1 MRRFRLLLLTA
12 LMIPVVVF
20 AGDDGATTPSPWDG
34 SDVNLG
40 GVLNTGNT
48 DSSSFTG
55 GLELDYTKLQWTNT
69 LNLAGQYGQSDGET
83 NAQMYSLD
91 NKTQYSLNNNSN
103 INNYVYTETDTTVNQ
118 FSSYNYTS
126 TLTLGYGR
134 DWIKNDKYTISTSI
148 APGYNRSSI
157 QNSNDIED
165 SWAAVA
171 TTNLLWNISSTAK
184 ITDVTK
190 TSIYSSYW
198 EVTSTATVN
207 NKLNGS
213 LSLLLSYAVTYY
225 SEIPEGTDYEY
236 QTNTTTN
243 ISLSYSF

>member
-1 MRRFRLLLLTA
+1 MHKTHLLLLTA
-12 LMIPVVVF
+12 LITPIF
-20 AGDDGATTPSPWDG
+20 AFASGDEDTTTSHWDG
-34 SDVNLG
+34 STVNLG

-55 GLELDYTKLQWTNT
+55 GVGLNYTKSRWTNT
-69 LNLAGQYGQSDGET
+69 LTIAGQYGQSDGEA

-91 NKTQYSLNNNSN
+91 NKTQYSLNSNSN
-103 INNYVYTETDTTVNQ
+103 FNNYVYVETDTTSNL

-134 DWIKNDKYTISTSI
+134 DWVKNGKYSVSTSI

-157 QNSNDIED
+157 QNSGDIED
-165 SWAAVA
+165 SWAAVS
-171 TTNLLWNISSTAK
+171 TTNLLWNISPTAK

-190 TSIYSSYW
+190 VSAFSSYW
-198 EVTSTATVN
+198 DVTSTATLN

-225 SEIPEGTDYEY
+225 SEIPEGTDYEF
-236 QTNTTTN
+236 QTNTITSV
-243 ISLSYSF
+243 SLAYNF